1 MTKLDV
7 KDTISIM
14 PRSARLD
21 APGVLHHVI
30 GRGIERRPIFP
41 SDKDREDFI
50 FRLSALVDTQAMDI
64 YSWALLP
71 NHFHLLCK
79 TKHKPLAW
87 SMRKLLTGYAVN
99 FNKRYKRQGHLFQNR
114 YKSIV
119 CQEEAYL
126 LELVRYIHLNP
137 LRARLVD
144 RLNELNE
151 YPWSGHSALLGRRN
165 RPWQDRDY
173 ILGFFGEGIIG
184 PKKYLQFI
192 KEGMDQGRR
201 PELVGGGLI
210 RSSGGWSEVLS
221 LRKRGEREASDQRI
235 LGEGDFVEKVLSEA
249 TNFQK
254 EVLGLNKKKLDLPD
268 LASRISTR
276 QGISLDELLSA
287 SLRKE
292 IVEARRVLAWLA
304 VKVLGYSGAEV
315 ARYLGVTSSCINRS
329 LSRGDRP
336 KQEEYL

>member
-1 MTKLDV
+1 
-7 KDTISIM
+7 M

-30 GRGIERRPIFP
+30 GRGIEGRPIFP
-41 SDKDREDFI
+41 SGKDREDFVS
-50 FRLSALVDTQAMDI
+50 RLSNLVDMLAIDV
-64 YSWALLP
+64 YAWSLLP
-71 NHFHLLCK
+71 NHFHLLVK
-79 TKHKPLAW
+79 TRHKPLAW

-119 CQEEAYL
+119 CQEEVYL

-144 RLNELNE
+144 SLQELNN

-165 RPWQDRDY
+165 RLWQDIDY
-173 ILGFFGEGIIG
+173 ILGFFGKGNLG

-192 KEGMDQGRR
+192 KEGRDQGRR

-221 LRKRGEREASDQRI
+221 LRKRGEKEASDQRI

-249 TNFQK
+249 THFQK
-254 EVLGLNKKKLDLPD
+254 ENLGLNKKKLDLPN
-268 LASRISTR
+268 LASKVSAQ
-276 QGISLDELLSA
+276 QGIFLDELLSA

-292 IVEARRVLAWLA
+292 IVEARRILAWLA
-304 VKVLGYSGAEV
+304 VKALGYTGAEV
-315 ARYLGVTSSCINRS
+315 ARFLGVTSSCINRS
-329 LSRGDRP
+329 LSRGDSP